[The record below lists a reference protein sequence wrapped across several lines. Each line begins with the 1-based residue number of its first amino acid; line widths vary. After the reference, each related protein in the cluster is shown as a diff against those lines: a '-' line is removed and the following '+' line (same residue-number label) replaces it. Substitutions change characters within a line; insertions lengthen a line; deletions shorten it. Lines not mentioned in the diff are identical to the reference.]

1 MQTNLPRRQS
11 AHTHISKDDQM
22 QTQKIETTNKKK
34 SGFGIPPRKPSLTPF
49 PESPL
54 YLWLGLTLEFLPR
67 VVITKQE

>member
-54 YLWLGLTLEFLPR
+54 YL
-67 VVITKQE
+67 